1 VEDVR
6 AEIIS
11 VGTELLLGE
20 IVDTNAAFLGRRL
33 AELGVD
39 IYHRQT
45 VGDNQGRLVAAFKL
59 ALSRSDLVLVS
70 GGLGPT
76 MDDLTREALAE
87 VLGARLVLDEG
98 AVRHLE
104 AYFTR
109 LGRPMTDNNRRQ
121 AYRPE
126 GADFIANRRGTAP
139 GILARYQGRTIV
151 CMPGV
156 PRELE
161 TMFEEEVVPR
171 LFGTSTGEKRVIKS
185 RTLLLTG
192 LGESAAE
199 NAIADIIK
207 EQTNPTIASY
217 AGLGEV
223 RLRLTAAAAGAE
235 EALALIEPLEAKLRE
250 RLGDAIY
257 GVDGD
262 TLEGVVAEKLIKG
275 GLVLAV
281 AESCTGGLVSHR
293 LTNIPGS
300 SAFFRQG
307 LIVYSN
313 EAKKELLDVPDELL
327 EEYGAVS
334 PQVAEAMAK
343 EVRLVGDADLGLAI
357 TGIAG
362 PGGATPT
369 KPVGLVYLALAR
381 DGECLVEKHT
391 FSGQREEVKYRASQA
406 ALNLLRL
413 HLR

>member
-1 VEDVR
+1 VENVR

-33 AELGVD
+33 AELGMDV
-39 IYHRQT
+39 YYRQT
-45 VGDNQGRLVAAFKL
+45 VGDNQVRLVAAFEL
-59 ALSRSDLVLVS
+59 ALSRADLVLVS

-76 MDDLTREALAE
+76 MDDITREALAE
-87 VLGARLVLDEG
+87 VLGDRLCLDEG
-98 AVRHLE
+98 ALRQLE
-104 AYFTR
+104 AHFTR

-121 AYRPE
+121 AYRPSN
-126 GADFIANRRGTAP
+126 ADFITNRRGTAP
-139 GILARYQGRTIV
+139 GILAHHQGRTII

-161 TMFEEEVVPR
+161 TMFEGEVIPR
-171 LFGTSTGEKRVIKS
+171 LLRNSNGEKNRVIKS

-207 EQTNPTIASY
+207 EQTNPTIAPY

-223 RLRLTAAAAGAE
+223 RLRLTATAAGAE
-235 EALALIEPLEAKLRE
+235 EALALIHPLEARLRE
-250 RLGDAIY
+250 RLGDVIY

-262 TLEGVVAEKLIKG
+262 TLEGVVAEKLTNR
-275 GLVLAV
+275 GLILAV

-300 SAFFRQG
+300 SVFFRQG
-307 LIVYSN
+307 MIVYSN
-313 EAKKELLDVPDELL
+313 EAKKELLDVPDEVL
-327 EEYGAVS
+327 EEFGAVS
-334 PQVAEAMAK
+334 SQVAEAMARG
-343 EVRLVGDADLGLAI
+343 VRLAGDADLGLAI

-369 KPVGLVYLALAR
+369 KPVGLVYLALAY
-381 DGECLVEKHT
+381 DGDCLVEKHT

-413 HLR
+413 HL

>member
-1 VEDVR
+1 MR

-33 AELGVD
+33 AELGMDV
-39 IYHRQT
+39 YYRQT
-45 VGDNQGRLVAAFKL
+45 VGDNQVRLVAAFEL
-59 ALSRSDLVLVS
+59 ALSRADLVLVS

-76 MDDLTREALAE
+76 LDDITREALAE
-87 VLGARLVLDEG
+87 VLGDRLCLDEG
-98 AVRHLE
+98 ALRQLE
-104 AYFTR
+104 AHFTR

-121 AYRPE
+121 AYRPSN
-126 GADFIANRRGTAP
+126 ADFITNRRGTAP
-139 GILARYQGRTIV
+139 GILAHHQGRTII

-161 TMFEEEVVPR
+161 TMFEGEVIPR
-171 LFGTSTGEKRVIKS
+171 LQGNSNGEKNRVIKS

-207 EQTNPTIASY
+207 EQTNPTIAPY

-223 RLRLTAAAAGAE
+223 RLRLTATAAGAE
-235 EALALIEPLEAKLRE
+235 EALALIHPLEARLRE
-250 RLGDAIY
+250 RLGDVIY

-262 TLEGVVAEKLIKG
+262 TLEGVVAEKLTNR
-275 GLVLAV
+275 GLILAV

-300 SAFFRQG
+300 SVFFRQG
-307 LIVYSN
+307 MIVYSN
-313 EAKKELLDVPDELL
+313 EAKKELLDVPDEVL
-327 EEYGAVS
+327 EEFGAVS
-334 PQVAEAMAK
+334 PQVAEAMARG
-343 EVRLVGDADLGLAI
+343 VRLAGDADLGLAI

-369 KPVGLVYLALAR
+369 KPVGLVYLALAY
-381 DGECLVEKHT
+381 DGDCLVEKHT

-413 HLR
+413 HL

>member
-1 VEDVR
+1 VENVR

-39 IYHRQT
+39 VYYRQT
-45 VGDNQGRLVAAFKL
+45 VGDNQVRLVAAFEL
-59 ALSRSDLVLVS
+59 ALSRADLVLVS

-76 MDDLTREALAE
+76 MDDITREALAE
-87 VLGARLVLDEG
+87 VLGDRLCLDEG
-98 AVRHLE
+98 ALRQLE
-104 AYFTR
+104 AHFTR

-121 AYRPE
+121 AYRPSN
-126 GADFIANRRGTAP
+126 ADFITNRRGTAP
-139 GILARYQGRTIV
+139 GILAHHQGQTII

-161 TMFEEEVVPR
+161 TMFEGEVIPR
-171 LFGTSTGEKRVIKS
+171 LQGNSNGEKNRVIKS

-207 EQTNPTIASY
+207 EQTNPTIAPY

-223 RLRLTAAAAGAE
+223 RLRLTATAAGAE
-235 EALALIEPLEAKLRE
+235 EALALIHPLEARLRE
-250 RLGDAIY
+250 RLGDVIY

-262 TLEGVVAEKLIKG
+262 TLEGVVAEKLTNR
-275 GLVLAV
+275 GLILAV

-300 SAFFRQG
+300 SVFFRQG
-307 LIVYSN
+307 MIVYSN
-313 EAKKELLDVPDELL
+313 EAKKELLDVPDEVL
-327 EEYGAVS
+327 EEFGAVS
-334 PQVAEAMAK
+334 PQVAEAMARG
-343 EVRLVGDADLGLAI
+343 VRLAGDADLGLAI

-369 KPVGLVYLALAR
+369 KPVGLVYLALAY
-381 DGECLVEKHT
+381 DGDCLVEKHT

-406 ALNLLRL
+406 ALNILRL
-413 HLR
+413 HL

>member
-1 VEDVR
+1 M
-6 AEIIS
+6 APIS
-11 VGTELLLGE
+11 SPIG
-20 IVDTNAAFLGRRL
+20 
-33 AELGVD
+33 
-39 IYHRQT
+39 
-45 VGDNQGRLVAAFKL
+45 
-59 ALSRSDLVLVS
+59 
-70 GGLGPT
+70 
-76 MDDLTREALAE
+76 EAL
-87 VLGARLVLDEG
+87 
-98 AVRHLE
+98 
-104 AYFTR
+104 
-109 LGRPMTDNNRRQ
+109 
-121 AYRPE
+121 
-126 GADFIANRRGTAP
+126 
-139 GILARYQGRTIV
+139 
-151 CMPGV
+151 
-156 PRELE
+156 PRE
-161 TMFEEEVVPR
+161 FWPAIKGGP
-171 LFGTSTGEKRVIKS
+171 LFACRECPGNWRPCSKKKWSPGFLASTGDKRVIKS
-185 RTLLLTG
+185 RMLLLTG

-199 NAIADIIK
+199 AAIADIIK

-250 RLGDAIY
+250 RLGDAVY
-257 GVDGD
+257 GVDSD

-369 KPVGLVYLALAR
+369 KPVGLVYLALAP

-406 ALNLLRL
+406 ALNLLAPAPAMMISDSRQKRL
-413 HLR
+413 LPILAALVGALLLLNLAGSLSYRVGALQIEMRAKLLAGLAGKPAWPFLP

>member
-1 VEDVR
+1 MR

-33 AELGVD
+33 AELGMDV
-39 IYHRQT
+39 YYRQT
-45 VGDNQGRLVAAFKL
+45 VGDNQVRLVAAFEL
-59 ALSRSDLVLVS
+59 ALSRADLVLVS

-76 MDDLTREALAE
+76 MDDITREALAE
-87 VLGARLVLDEG
+87 VLGDRLCLDEG
-98 AVRHLE
+98 ALRQLE
-104 AYFTR
+104 AHFTR

-121 AYRPE
+121 AYRPSN
-126 GADFIANRRGTAP
+126 ADFITNRRGTAP
-139 GILARYQGRTIV
+139 GILAHHQGRTII

-161 TMFEEEVVPR
+161 TMFEGEVIPR
-171 LFGTSTGEKRVIKS
+171 LLRNSNGEKNRVIKS

-207 EQTNPTIASY
+207 EQTNPTIAPY

-223 RLRLTAAAAGAE
+223 RLRLTATAAGAE
-235 EALALIEPLEAKLRE
+235 EALALIHPLEARLRE
-250 RLGDAIY
+250 RLGDVIY

-262 TLEGVVAEKLIKG
+262 TLEGVVAEKLTNR
-275 GLVLAV
+275 GLILAV

-300 SAFFRQG
+300 SVFFRQG
-307 LIVYSN
+307 MIVYSN
-313 EAKKELLDVPDELL
+313 EAKKELLDVPDEVL
-327 EEYGAVS
+327 EEFGAVS
-334 PQVAEAMAK
+334 SQVAEAMARG
-343 EVRLVGDADLGLAI
+343 VRLAGDADLGLAI

-369 KPVGLVYLALAR
+369 KPVGLVYLALAY
-381 DGECLVEKHT
+381 DGDCLVEKHT

-413 HLR
+413 HL

>member
-1 VEDVR
+1 MR

-33 AELGVD
+33 AELGMDV
-39 IYHRQT
+39 YYRQT
-45 VGDNQGRLVAAFKL
+45 VGDNQVRLVAAFEL
-59 ALSRSDLVLVS
+59 ALSRADLVLVS

-76 MDDLTREALAE
+76 LDDITREALAE
-87 VLGARLVLDEG
+87 VLGDRLCLDEG
-98 AVRHLE
+98 ALRQLE
-104 AYFTR
+104 AHFTR

-121 AYRPE
+121 AYRPSN
-126 GADFIANRRGTAP
+126 ADFITNRRGTAP
-139 GILARYQGRTIV
+139 GILAHHQGRTII

-161 TMFEEEVVPR
+161 TMFEGEVIPR
-171 LFGTSTGEKRVIKS
+171 LQGNSNGEKNRVIKS

-207 EQTNPTIASY
+207 EQTNPTIAPY

-223 RLRLTAAAAGAE
+223 RLRLTATAAGAE
-235 EALALIEPLEAKLRE
+235 EALALIHPLEARLRE
-250 RLGDAIY
+250 RLGDVIY

-262 TLEGVVAEKLIKG
+262 TLEGVVAEKLTNR
-275 GLVLAV
+275 GLILAV

-300 SAFFRQG
+300 SVFFRQG
-307 LIVYSN
+307 MIVYSN
-313 EAKKELLDVPDELL
+313 EAKKELLDVPDEVL
-327 EEYGAVS
+327 EEFGAVS
-334 PQVAEAMAK
+334 SQVAEAMARG
-343 EVRLVGDADLGLAI
+343 VRLAGDADLGLAI

-369 KPVGLVYLALAR
+369 KPVGLVYLALAY
-381 DGECLVEKHT
+381 DGDCLVEKHT

-406 ALNLLRL
+406 ALNILRL
-413 HLR
+413 HL

>member
-1 VEDVR
+1 VR

-39 IYHRQT
+39 VYHRQT
-45 VGDNQGRLVAAFKL
+45 VGDNQVRLVAALQL

-76 MDDLTREALAE
+76 MDDITREALAE
-87 VLGARLVLDEG
+87 VLGDRLVLDEA

-104 AYFTR
+104 AYFSR
-109 LGRPMTDNNRRQ
+109 IGRAMTDNNRRQ
-121 AYRPE
+121 AYRPD

-171 LFGTSTGEKRVIKS
+171 LFASTGDKRVIKS
-185 RTLLLTG
+185 RMLLLTG

-199 NAIADIIK
+199 AAIADIIK

-235 EALALIEPLEAKLRE
+235 EALALIEPLEARLRE
-250 RLGDAIY
+250 RLGDAVY
-257 GVDGD
+257 GVDSD
-262 TLEGVVAEKLIKG
+262 TLEGVVAEKLISR

-334 PQVAEAMAK
+334 PQVAEAMARG
-343 EVRLVGDADLGLAI
+343 VRLVGDADLGLAI

-369 KPVGLVYLALAR
+369 KPVGLVYLALAS
-381 DGECLVEKHT
+381 DGDCIVEKHT

-413 HLR
+413 HLQ

>member
-1 VEDVR
+1 MR

-39 IYHRQT
+39 VYYRQT
-45 VGDNQGRLVAAFKL
+45 VGDNQVRLVAAFEL
-59 ALSRSDLVLVS
+59 ALSRADLVLVS

-76 MDDLTREALAE
+76 MDDITREALAE
-87 VLGARLVLDEG
+87 VLGDRLCLDEG
-98 AVRHLE
+98 ALRQLE
-104 AYFTR
+104 AHFTR

-121 AYRPE
+121 AYRPSN
-126 GADFIANRRGTAP
+126 ADFITNRRGTAP
-139 GILARYQGRTIV
+139 GILAHHQGRTII

-161 TMFEEEVVPR
+161 TMFEGEVIPR
-171 LFGTSTGEKRVIKS
+171 LLRNSNGEKNRVIKS

-207 EQTNPTIASY
+207 EQTNPTIAPY

-223 RLRLTAAAAGAE
+223 RLRLTATAAGAE
-235 EALALIEPLEAKLRE
+235 EALALIHPLEARLRE
-250 RLGDAIY
+250 RLGDVIY

-262 TLEGVVAEKLIKG
+262 TLEGVVAEKLTNR
-275 GLVLAV
+275 GLILAV

-300 SAFFRQG
+300 SVFFRQG
-307 LIVYSN
+307 MIVYSN
-313 EAKKELLDVPDELL
+313 EAKKELLDVPDEVL
-327 EEYGAVS
+327 EEFGAVS
-334 PQVAEAMAK
+334 SQVAEAMARG
-343 EVRLVGDADLGLAI
+343 VRLAGDADLGLAI

-369 KPVGLVYLALAR
+369 KPVGLVYLALAY
-381 DGECLVEKHT
+381 DGDCLVEKHT

-413 HLR
+413 HL

>member
-1 VEDVR
+1 M
-6 AEIIS
+6 
-11 VGTELLLGE
+11 
-20 IVDTNAAFLGRRL
+20 
-33 AELGVD
+33 
-39 IYHRQT
+39 
-45 VGDNQGRLVAAFKL
+45 AAFKL

-207 EQTNPTIASY
+207 EQTNPTIASC
-217 AGLGEV
+217 GLGRCV
-223 RLRLTAAAAGAE
+223 AADGGRRSK
-235 EALALIEPLEAKLRE
+235 ALALIEPLKLSSASGWVMPSTA
-250 RLGDAIY
+250 LAI
-257 GVDGD
+257 
-262 TLEGVVAEKLIKG
+262 LEGV
-275 GLVLAV
+275 
-281 AESCTGGLVSHR
+281 
-293 LTNIPGS
+293 
-300 SAFFRQG
+300 
-307 LIVYSN
+307 
-313 EAKKELLDVPDELL
+313 
-327 EEYGAVS
+327 
-334 PQVAEAMAK
+334 AEADQ
-343 EVRLVGDADLGLAI
+343 GD
-357 TGIAG
+357 
-362 PGGATPT
+362 
-369 KPVGLVYLALAR
+369 
-381 DGECLVEKHT
+381 
-391 FSGQREEVKYRASQA
+391 
-406 ALNLLRL
+406 
-413 HLR
+413 

>member
-1 VEDVR
+1 MR

-39 IYHRQT
+39 VYYRQT
-45 VGDNQGRLVAAFKL
+45 VGDNQVRLVAAFEL
-59 ALSRSDLVLVS
+59 ALSRADLVLVS

-76 MDDLTREALAE
+76 MDDITREALAE
-87 VLGARLVLDEG
+87 VLGDRLCLDEG
-98 AVRHLE
+98 ALRQLE
-104 AYFTR
+104 AHFTR

-121 AYRPE
+121 AYRPSN
-126 GADFIANRRGTAP
+126 ADFITNRRGTAP
-139 GILARYQGRTIV
+139 GILAHHQGRTII

-161 TMFEEEVVPR
+161 TMFEGEVIPR
-171 LFGTSTGEKRVIKS
+171 VQGNSNGEKNRVIKS

-207 EQTNPTIASY
+207 EQTNPTIAPY

-223 RLRLTAAAAGAE
+223 RLRLTATAAGAE
-235 EALALIEPLEAKLRE
+235 EALALIHPLEARLRE
-250 RLGDAIY
+250 RLGDVIY

-262 TLEGVVAEKLIKG
+262 TLEGVVAEKLTNR
-275 GLVLAV
+275 GLILAV

-300 SAFFRQG
+300 SVFFRQG
-307 LIVYSN
+307 MIVYSN
-313 EAKKELLDVPDELL
+313 EAKKELLDVPDEVL
-327 EEYGAVS
+327 EEFGAVS
-334 PQVAEAMAK
+334 PQVAEAMARG
-343 EVRLVGDADLGLAI
+343 VRLAGDADLGLAI

-369 KPVGLVYLALAR
+369 KPVGLVYLALAY
-381 DGECLVEKHT
+381 DGDCLVEKHT

-406 ALNLLRL
+406 ALNILRL
-413 HLR
+413 HL

>member
-1 VEDVR
+1 MR

-39 IYHRQT
+39 VYYRQT
-45 VGDNQGRLVAAFKL
+45 VGDNQVRLVAAFEL
-59 ALSRSDLVLVS
+59 ALSRADLVLVS

-76 MDDLTREALAE
+76 MDDITREALAE
-87 VLGARLVLDEG
+87 VLGDRLCLDEG
-98 AVRHLE
+98 ALRQLE
-104 AYFTR
+104 AHFTR

-121 AYRPE
+121 AYRPSN
-126 GADFIANRRGTAP
+126 ADFITNRRGTAP
-139 GILARYQGRTIV
+139 GILAHHQGRTII

-161 TMFEEEVVPR
+161 TMFEGEVIPR
-171 LFGTSTGEKRVIKS
+171 LQGNSNGEKNRVIKS

-207 EQTNPTIASY
+207 EQTNPTIAPY

-223 RLRLTAAAAGAE
+223 RLRLTATAAGAE
-235 EALALIEPLEAKLRE
+235 EALALIHPLEARLRE
-250 RLGDAIY
+250 RLGDVIY

-262 TLEGVVAEKLIKG
+262 TLEGVVAEKLTNR
-275 GLVLAV
+275 GLILAV

-300 SAFFRQG
+300 SVFFRQG
-307 LIVYSN
+307 MIVYSN
-313 EAKKELLDVPDELL
+313 EAKKELLDVPDEVL
-327 EEYGAVS
+327 EEFGAVS
-334 PQVAEAMAK
+334 SQVAEAMARG
-343 EVRLVGDADLGLAI
+343 VRLAGDADLGLAI

-369 KPVGLVYLALAR
+369 KPVGLVYLALAY
-381 DGECLVEKHT
+381 DGDCLVEKHT

-413 HLR
+413 HL

>member
-1 VEDVR
+1 MR

-39 IYHRQT
+39 VYYRQT
-45 VGDNQGRLVAAFKL
+45 VGDNQVRLVAAFEL
-59 ALSRSDLVLVS
+59 ALSRADLVLVS

-76 MDDLTREALAE
+76 MDDITREALAE
-87 VLGARLVLDEG
+87 VLGDRLCLDEG
-98 AVRHLE
+98 ALRQLE
-104 AYFTR
+104 AHFTR

-121 AYRPE
+121 AYRPSN
-126 GADFIANRRGTAP
+126 ADFITNRRGTAP
-139 GILARYQGRTIV
+139 GILAHHQGRTII

-161 TMFEEEVVPR
+161 TMFEGEVIPR
-171 LFGTSTGEKRVIKS
+171 LQGNSNGEKNRVIKS

-207 EQTNPTIASY
+207 EQTNPTIAPY

-223 RLRLTAAAAGAE
+223 RLRLTATAAGAE
-235 EALALIEPLEAKLRE
+235 EALALIHPLEARLRE
-250 RLGDAIY
+250 RLGDVIY

-262 TLEGVVAEKLIKG
+262 TLEGVVAEKLTNR
-275 GLVLAV
+275 GLILAV

-300 SAFFRQG
+300 SVFFRQG
-307 LIVYSN
+307 MIVYSN
-313 EAKKELLDVPDELL
+313 EAKKELLDVPDEVL
-327 EEYGAVS
+327 EEFGAVS
-334 PQVAEAMAK
+334 SQVAEAMARG
-343 EVRLVGDADLGLAI
+343 VRLAGDADLGLAI

-369 KPVGLVYLALAR
+369 KPVGLVYLALAY
-381 DGECLVEKHT
+381 DGDCLVEKHT

-406 ALNLLRL
+406 ALNILRL
-413 HLR
+413 HL